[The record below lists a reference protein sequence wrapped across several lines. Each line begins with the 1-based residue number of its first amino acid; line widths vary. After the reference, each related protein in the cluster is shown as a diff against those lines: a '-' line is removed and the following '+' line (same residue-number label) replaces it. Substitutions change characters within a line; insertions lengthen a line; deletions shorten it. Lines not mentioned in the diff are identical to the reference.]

1 MKEERNSLQYAIC
14 KEVYDY
20 KYKILFLKVN
30 HNYFRINK
38 MNNDK
43 INNKK
48 VKYS

>member
-1 MKEERNSLQYAIC
+1 MNKSKFKSFLKIKALHSLLLY
-14 KEVYDY
+14 V
-20 KYKILFLKVN
+20 LFLKVN